1 MIKHH
6 GEDSFTTRKRGRPPL
21 DPERQA
27 SMISSAPA
35 SVAQSTLARDTED
48 DIKKIV
54 DEKNRNI
61 ESLEKSPISPKNTIL
76 VDKPAIPKS
85 ANNIEC
91 LSDENAV
98 RLKSL
103 QTAYNKLQREFQQK
117 EEFCERLISKTHV
130 CLKTFKNH
138 NEERQE
144 ELDKLKAQLAD
155 KDREIERLE
164 TRIEAAQKEGDEM
177 KKKYSKLE
185 EDFKEKSTE
194 QAEEITLLNQ
204 SKDELRKDI
213 QKLRHGIQDYR
224 VKQKVL
230 EKDSREKDEK
240 VSELE
245 VKLQRLEKESKEK
258 VNILQ
263 ETLVKRGGQIRDL
276 EEQEDSLQHRLR
288 LSEKKLMENK
298 VLLSESTEEN
308 LLLRVNLDKTREELQ
323 QSISSRNNLILE
335 TKSELENAQNL
346 IIKSENKL
354 SDQADVISD
363 NNTEILNLRSS
374 LSKKEEINSIK
385 NKEIS
390 NLMHNLEKKT
400 QELEKK
406 EKEIDGLYRKLYESV
421 KETHVLKEK
430 LNLKDSLISDKE
442 QDIRTLNSKFV
453 AQNNKFERE
462 LGKRYE
468 LLVQQQEL
476 NRSLISEIDSVR
488 LSSENHLRD
497 LQDKT
502 KLAAEE
508 KLELVEKLD
517 DKRRLLRKMKKF
529 LLYQM
534 AEDQG
539 SDKGSETGD
548 ATPTVTP
555 TETLQ
560 TSQSMRGCKR
570 KSESELTPLSPSQR
584 LRTVGTTHIVA
595 DLLHDLIVHDVFADL
610 L

>member
-1 MIKHH
+1 
-6 GEDSFTTRKRGRPPL
+6 
-21 DPERQA
+21 
-27 SMISSAPA
+27 MISSAPA

-144 ELDKLKAQLAD
+144 ELDKLKAKLAD

-245 VKLQRLEKESKEK
+245 VKFQRLEKESKEK

-308 LLLRVNLDKTREELQ
+308 LLLRLNLDKTREELQ

-354 SDQADVISD
+354 SDQAKIISD
-363 NNTEILNLRSS
+363 NKTEISNLRSS

-385 NKEIS
+385 TKEIS
-390 NLMHNLEKKT
+390 
-400 QELEKK
+400 
-406 EKEIDGLYRKLYESV
+406 KLV
-421 KETHVLKEK
+421 H
-430 LNLKDSLISDKE
+430 
-442 QDIRTLNSKFV
+442 
-453 AQNNKFERE
+453 
-462 LGKRYE
+462 
-468 LLVQQQEL
+468 
-476 NRSLISEIDSVR
+476 
-488 LSSENHLRD
+488 
-497 LQDKT
+497 KT

-508 KLELVEKLD
+508 KLELVKKLY

-548 ATPTVTP
+548 ATPTLTP

-595 DLLHDLIVHDVFADL
+595 DLLHDLIVHDVFADFL
-610 L
+610 Y